1 MSRHSPTAST
11 HRFTSALWA
20 GVLAPLRQLI
30 KDHGVHAGDVI
41 VLVPYA
47 QLMHEAR
54 QAWAASGEASFVPRF
69 ETTQNWASALQS
81 AGSEATSF
89 EPLADDIR
97 QDAACDL
104 LTAASLLERA
114 GLSAH
119 KDLLAAR
126 VVESAWSL
134 ARLAAA
140 VSPSARPEWGQ
151 RQSAALAAGMDAPV
165 LALESAVGQLAVAWA
180 AASAYPTDVLFQAS
194 GPLLVVVEG
203 FQADP
208 LGLALVALWQTR
220 GDPAYTLRFPED
232 SGHSTTVPSL
242 QAALDAED
250 EAERAAAC
258 VLARLAQGLHPV
270 ALVAQDRVLTRRV
283 RAMLTHHGLRV
294 RDETGWKLSTTR
306 AAASL
311 MTLLRA
317 APWDAS
323 SDAVLDWLK
332 NAPGIPAASVS
343 AAEAEL
349 RRASLRQ
356 WHGVGP
362 SQKMAFALAAQCKP
376 LLAPLQG
383 GKPLALWL
391 RILREVLQATGQ
403 WQALL
408 DDVAG
413 QALMDA
419 IRLREGQE
427 SEFDA
432 FKARMSLREFTAW
445 ANQTLESAS
454 FTPEHPADPQVI
466 LLPLSQLLGRVI
478 QAVVLPG
485 ADEIRL
491 PVSPEP
497 PGAWSPTQ
505 RALLGLPTRE
515 ALAVSARAAWQH
527 ALRCA
532 PIDVLW
538 RTSEAGERLM
548 PSGFVQA
555 LLLAPGQAL
564 AADAR
569 VQRSLLRQPT
579 QLPAPSAQALP
590 VTQLSA
596 TAYDDLRRCP
606 YRFFALRQLRLQE
619 PDELDGELEKRDFG
633 NWLHGLLRH
642 FHEALEASPTADENL
657 RRSMLDAAADRSLRE
672 MALSESEFLPFAAA
686 WSRVREGYLIWLT
699 GHEAEG
705 AKFLAAEAEREMP
718 LGNITLIGKIDRL
731 DRAADGSTL
740 VIDYKAEAREKTAER
755 IKSPHEDTQ
764 LAFYAALLDDDEL
777 AGAYVSLGEKEPTR
791 SYVQT
796 DIVELRDQ
804 LIQSIVADMS
814 RIAQG
819 APLPALGEGAACG
832 FCAARGLCRRDFV
845 EAV

>member
-1 MSRHSPTAST
+1 M
-11 HRFTSALWA
+11 
-20 GVLAPLRQLI
+20 RQLI
-30 KDHGVHAGDVI
+30 AEQGVHPGDVI

-81 AGSEATSF
+81 AGSEAASF
-89 EPLADDIR
+89 EPSPDDIR
-97 QDAACDL
+97 QDAACDW

-119 KDLLAAR
+119 KELLAAR

-140 VSPSARPEWGQ
+140 VPPSMRPEWGQ
-151 RQSAALAAGMDAPV
+151 RQAEVLNAGMDAPV

-180 AASAYPTDVLFQAS
+180 ASSAYPTDVLFEAS
-194 GPLLVVVEG
+194 CPLLVVVEG
-203 FQADP
+203 FQPDP
-208 LGLALVALWQTR
+208 LGLALVALWQAR
-220 GDPAYTLRFPED
+220 GRQARTLRFPED
-232 SGHSTTVPSL
+232 AGDARPPPNL
-242 QAALDAED
+242 QAATDAED

-258 VLARLAQGLHPV
+258 VLARLSQGMHPV

-311 MTLLRA
+311 LSLLRA
-317 APWDAS
+317 AQWDPS

-332 NAPGIPAASVS
+332 SAPGIATANVS
-343 AAEAEL
+343 AAETEL
-349 RRASLRQ
+349 RRAGLRQ
-356 WHGVGP
+356 WQGIGP
-362 SQKMAFALAAQCKP
+362 SQKVAFALAEQCKQ
-376 LLAPLQG
+376 LMAPLQG
-383 GKPLALWL
+383 GKPLVLWL
-391 RILREVLQATGQ
+391 RNLREVLQTTGQ

-419 IRLREGQE
+419 MRLREGQE
-427 SEFDA
+427 SEFDG

-445 ANQTLESAS
+445 VNQTLEAAS
-454 FTPEHPADPQVI
+454 FTPEHPVDPQVI

-497 PGAWSPTQ
+497 PGAWSPAQ
-505 RALLGLPTRE
+505 RVLLGLPTRD
-515 ALAVSARAAWQH
+515 ALAASARAAWQH

-555 LLLAPGQAL
+555 LLLVPAQAL

-569 VQRSLLRQPT
+569 VERSLVLKPT
-579 QLPAPSAQALP
+579 QSPAPSAQALP
-590 VTQLSA
+590 VSQLSA

-642 FHEALEASPTADENL
+642 FHEALEASPTADEAQ
-657 RRSMLDAAADRSLRE
+657 RRSMLDAAAERSTRE

-686 WSRVREGYLIWLT
+686 WPRVREGYLIWLT

-718 LGNITLIGKIDRL
+718 LGSVTLIGKIDRL
-731 DRAADGSTL
+731 DRAANGSTL
-740 VIDYKAEAREKTAER
+740 VIDYKAEARDKTAER
-755 IKSPHEDTQ
+755 IKSPQEDTQ
-764 LAFYAALLDDDEL
+764 LAFYAALLNEDEL

-804 LIQSIVADMS
+804 LIESIVADMS
-814 RIAQG
+814 RIAEG
-819 APLPALGEGAACG
+819 APLPALGEGTACG